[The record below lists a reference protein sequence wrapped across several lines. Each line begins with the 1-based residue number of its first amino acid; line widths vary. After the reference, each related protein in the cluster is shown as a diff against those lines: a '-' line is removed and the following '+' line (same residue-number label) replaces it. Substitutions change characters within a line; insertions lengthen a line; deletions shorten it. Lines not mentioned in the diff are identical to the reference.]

1 MSRLITLGKTA
12 PQMLKSLGKT
22 TLTSQFYQTEPTSAY
37 RLEALETLLM
47 SLHTEPLLGDV
58 VYLLNTTGT
67 HYGSVKN
74 SDP

>member
-47 SLHTEPLLGDV
+47 SF
-58 VYLLNTTGT
+58 T
-67 HYGSVKN
+67 HRATLRGCCVFIKHHRHSLWKC
-74 SDP
+74 